1 MVVSPSYLVVRAECN
16 YKTGIE
22 CEVSEGEVIWYTL
35 YLTIES
41 LIVLRTDSI
50 CFPVYAAQI

>member
-22 CEVSEGEVIWYTL
+22 CEVGEGEVIWYTL